1 MNDDHNDARW
11 YLVRWLDARKGG
23 KGRNSGIPIEGLAAG
38 WYVVRVCPC
47 HFGEPVV
54 KKPYPD
60 PESADRGREV
70 ILSVWPT

>member
-23 KGRNSGIPIEGLAAG
+23 KGRNSGI
-38 WYVVRVCPC
+38 RVCPC